1 MLENIFLLIITAFRV
16 ILVAIGIVIL
26 VFLASAAFFYIG
38 VKIDFTWIALA
49 TLFLFLIFSGY
60 RLYRKKYPPKD
71 KYKEFLKN
79 YKNNP
84 ASELTIE
91 SFCKISPFDANR
103 FFEVVYSDY
112 GDGFV
117 MGLIKQEFFTPN
129 TYIRADYLKILENRI
144 HRIEDQYK
152 RFQKNSFNVGSWE
165 EGIDIYEQALL
176 ENYPEVC
183 LLLQKKPIPELI
195 EDFNYVLE
203 KQREI
208 KRETAKKRDEQR
220 TQELLLLK
228 KKRAFLEDLLR
239 STEGKNLHRD
249 TIAELFVNSYR
260 GEFYPNISYAPFG
273 DRPLLKAYRL
283 DGVWFFNDNGKKIKL
298 KSK

>member
-1 MLENIFLLIITAFRV
+1 
-16 ILVAIGIVIL
+16 
-26 VFLASAAFFYIG
+26 
-38 VKIDFTWIALA
+38 
-49 TLFLFLIFSGY
+49 
-60 RLYRKKYPPKD
+60 
-71 KYKEFLKN
+71 
-79 YKNNP
+79 
-84 ASELTIE
+84 
-91 SFCKISPFDANR
+91 
-103 FFEVVYSDY
+103 
-112 GDGFV
+112 